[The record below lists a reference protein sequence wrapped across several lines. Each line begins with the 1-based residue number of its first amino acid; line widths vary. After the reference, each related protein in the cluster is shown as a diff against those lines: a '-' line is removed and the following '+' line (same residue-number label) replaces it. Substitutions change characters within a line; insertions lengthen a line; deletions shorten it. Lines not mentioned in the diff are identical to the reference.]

1 MHIQRKP
8 GDQIE
13 VDWAGDTASVI
24 DRDTGEIIPAYIF
37 VGVLS
42 YSLYAYVEAFFSQDM
57 DSLDYS
63 TCQHVQ
69 VLWRVDTNARSR

>member
-1 MHIQRKP
+1 MHIPRKP

-13 VDWAGDTASVI
+13 VDWAGDPACVV

-42 YSLYAYVEAFFSQDM
+42 YSLYAYVEAFFLRTWTVGLPPM
-57 DSLDYS
+57 S
-63 TCQHVQ
+63 TCTSSLVG
-69 VLWRVDTNARSR
+69 